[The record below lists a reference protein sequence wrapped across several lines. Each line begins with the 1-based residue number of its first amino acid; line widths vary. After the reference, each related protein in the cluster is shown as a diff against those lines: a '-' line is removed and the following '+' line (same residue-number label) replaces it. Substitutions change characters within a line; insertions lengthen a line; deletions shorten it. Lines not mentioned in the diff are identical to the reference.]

1 MRIHRVTFGSA
12 TVPLSLSRL
21 TIWRGAAASFA
32 ARVSLWRSGR
42 QIARF
47 VEIIAFAILLALLA
61 LPAPARAQTF
71 TMSSA
76 TAVPA
81 TVQPGKTVIFTD
93 KITANQNASNYNFAF
108 LLSAPG
114 GSRVAQQYFTI
125 TAKAGVPLT
134 EVYGWT
140 VPAGSKPGTY
150 TMETAVF
157 NPGWSQIL
165 ASKTI
170 ALTVTAASAMA
181 YPTLLGA
188 PVISGTAQVG
198 DVLTSTTGTWSGATS
213 FAYQWSGNKTA
224 IAGATA
230 AKYIPVASDA
240 GHTLTSTVT
249 ATGSPGA
256 LSSATSAAT
265 VPIVAA
271 NSAVAS
277 TGGSKG
283 VAFTALHTYF
293 MSPTGSD
300 SNNGLTAA
308 TAWKT
313 PNHALVCGDVIIA
326 AAGSYAAQSNNFGAV
341 SSCPSTSG
349 GIDGTGGVYFATL
362 LCGGTYVGACSIVG
376 TQDRDTGAGI
386 ELNANNW
393 AIEGWAVSEGYNCS
407 TSSGFGFMV
416 DTLSSARKYDAFIND
431 ISYHNAS
438 GIGINAHGPAGNG
451 ADYLAF
457 VGNIAQDSAGL
468 CAGLS
473 TGAIVLIGIESPTT
487 TAGTHILLQ
496 GNYSYNNQQT
506 LGASDNTDGECYM
519 FDTIDYP
526 APGYGQNGQTIVF
539 RDNIGAVCER
549 FGFMLGYGGY
559 NVTDPTIKIYNNT
572 LVASNQMNHS
582 TVAPGQTGDIN
593 LQGSSGAFPWNV
605 SIYDNIVKENK
616 ANPVAGVTV
625 YTIMTQGTSS
635 IVIGGSGTQNE
646 LKGLSTSCTGGVCDP
661 GHNATT
667 YGASGLASLGTNN
680 YVDPAF
686 NDPSLTDLI
695 ANRIGTPNC
704 TGFINTAA
712 CEGFNFGGSPTN
724 RSLAYDLTAT
734 AAGAAG
740 KGYQPPGPC
749 VATDADYPTWLKGV
763 VYLQWNGTSL
773 TENSDL
779 VTKPCKM

>member
-93 KITANQNASNYNFAF
+93 KITANRNASNYNFAF

-140 VPAGSKPGTY
+140 VPAGSTPGTY

-170 ALTVTAASAMA
+170 ALTVTAASAMT

-249 ATGSPGA
+249 ATGSPSA

-271 NSAVAS
+271 SS
-277 TGGSKG
+277 GSPPPVSG
-283 VAFTALHTYF
+283 SVPFVALHTYY

-300 SNNGLTAA
+300 NTGLSAA
-308 TAWKT
+308 TAWAS
-313 PNHALVCGDVIIA
+313 PNHAVNCGDVIIA
-326 AAGSYAAQSNNFGAV
+326 AAGTYSTGQFGDKFGVV
-341 SSCPSTSG
+341 SKCPSTSG
-349 GIDGTGGVYFATL
+349 GIDGTGGVYFAVL
-362 LCGGTYVGACSIVG
+362 LCAGPDLMSCNITTKGGGDPLTLVELNTTNVGGTF
-376 TQDRDTGAGI
+376 T
-386 ELNANNW
+386 NAVANYW
-393 AIEGWAVSEGYNCS
+393 AIEGFNLNS
-407 TSSGFGFMV
+407 TPNSRGFGHR
-416 DTLSSARKYDAFIND
+416 TCNSSNGLIHHFAFINNI
-431 ISYHNAS
+431 ISNSRQAVGGNDCGANS
-438 GIGINAHGPAGNG
+438 GSSVEG
-451 ADYLAF
+451 ADYEAI
-457 VGNIAQDSAGL
+457 VGNIAQNANQEGTYSG
-468 CAGLS
+468 
-473 TGAIVLIGIESPTT
+473 GICVAAFDFTNLGQYNT
-487 TAGTHILLQ
+487 TAGTHAYAYT
-496 GNYSYNNQQT
+496 NYAMANLVPACEKYY
-506 LGASDNTDGECYM
+506 DGEAFMTDLPNVHLFEGTVVY
-519 FDTIDYP
+519 
-526 APGYGQNGQTIVF
+526 AN
-539 RDNIGAVCER
+539 NIAYDSSRACIQ
-549 FGFMLGYGGY
+549 LTGGGSQP
-559 NVTDPTIKIYNNT
+559 VTFKIYNNT
-572 LVASNQMNHS
+572 CYANNMQPGSTGTNGSLGELNLSSNGAAYPWSISFWNNAVLTPAQTEQGVPLFDEIIGGATWASFLEGAA
-582 TVAPGQTGDIN
+582 VGTGDQNVLWDQITTC
-593 LQGSSGAFPWNV
+593 GATAPPQPRHIRV
-605 SIYDNIVKENK
+605 HTI
-616 ANPVAGVTV
+616 TV
-625 YTIMTQGTSS
+625 IQSRPTRRTIM
-635 IVIGGSGTQNE
+635 
-646 LKGLSTSCTGGVCDP
+646 
-661 GHNATT
+661 
-667 YGASGLASLGTNN
+667 
-680 YVDPAF
+680 
-686 NDPSLTDLI
+686 
-695 ANRIGTPNC
+695 
-704 TGFINTAA
+704 
-712 CEGFNFGGSPTN
+712 
-724 RSLAYDLTAT
+724 
-734 AAGAAG
+734 
-740 KGYQPPGPC
+740 
-749 VATDADYPTWLKGV
+749 
-763 VYLQWNGTSL
+763 
-773 TENSDL
+773 
-779 VTKPCKM
+779 